1 LLQDI
6 LSRATGDSV
15 IVMNEIFT
23 STTLDDALYLGRE
36 MLARIIDRGALGVC
50 VTFLDELATLDP
62 ACVSMVATVA
72 PDNPAVR
79 TYRVVRK
86 PADGL
91 AYATALAAR
100 HGLTYAQLKKR
111 LAS

>member
-1 LLQDI
+1 
-6 LSRATGDSV
+6 
-15 IVMNEIFT
+15 
-23 STTLDDALYLGRE
+23 
-36 MLARIIDRGALGVC
+36 MLAKITRIGALCVC
-50 VTFLDELATLDP
+50 VTFLDELASLDP

-72 PDNPAVR
+72 PENPAVR

-91 AYATALAAR
+91 AYAAALAAR
-100 HGLTYAQLKKR
+100 YGLGYEQLKER